1 MSRKRRDLLYEYQ
14 FLIYLMQIKESFELS
29 EFSWNEYSNIVFH
42 AVPLK
47 IDDVKK
53 RENLKFKRMKSVTE
67 YF

>member
-29 EFSWNEYSNIVFH
+29 EFSWNEYSNIVFY